1 MDPRNAATWLDPA
14 LVDFYAGDTGLQGA
28 EARILDELR
37 PRMGAWSMLDLGV
50 GGGRT
55 TTHFAPAVA
64 DYIGV
69 DISPAMVEHCREHF
83 RSTRCRFEVLDA
95 RALATLGAQ
104 RFDFVL
110 FSFNGLDY
118 LGHDDRLRALA
129 QIHAVCRPGA
139 LFCFSTHNIR
149 ALAHLM
155 RLRAQFVRD
164 PAWLRRNLR
173 NWLRWRLR
181 HARHLAQVAA
191 QRRDWAIV
199 NDGAHDCRLEAYYI
213 RPAAQLAQLAPWF
226 GGTRVFSG
234 SGAELSREDLESSD
248 EDWLYFLC
256 EACRSTGAGS

>member
-1 MDPRNAATWLDPA
+1 MNPLNTRTWLDPA

-37 PRMGAWSMLDLGV
+37 PRMGAWSMLDVGV

-55 TTHFAPAVA
+55 TAHFAPAVA
-64 DYIGV
+64 EYVGV
-69 DISPAMVEHCREHF
+69 DISPGMVE
-83 RSTRCRFEVLDA
+83 RCRHRFASAKRGFEVLDV
-95 RALATLGAQ
+95 RDLATLGRQ

-118 LGHDDRLRALA
+118 LVHEDRLRALA

-139 LFCFSTHNIR
+139 LFCFSTHNIQ
-149 ALAHLM
+149 ALPHLM

-164 PAWLRRNLR
+164 PTWLRRNLR

-181 HARHLAQVAA
+181 HARRVSQAAA

-199 NDGAHDCRLEAYYI
+199 NDGAHDCRLETYYI
-213 RPAAQLAQLAPWF
+213 RPAAQLAQLEPWF
-226 GGTRVFSG
+226 GSPRVFSR
-234 SGAELSREDLESSD
+234 SGTELSREQLASTD

-256 EACRSTGAGS
+256 EARAPAPG